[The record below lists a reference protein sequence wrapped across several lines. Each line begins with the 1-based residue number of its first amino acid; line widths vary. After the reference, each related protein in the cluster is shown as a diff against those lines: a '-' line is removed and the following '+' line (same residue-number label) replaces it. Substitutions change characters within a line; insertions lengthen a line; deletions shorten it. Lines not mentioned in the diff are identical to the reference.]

1 MNRRRNETRSRICPM
16 VNLSLI
22 LAGALGALGGITH
35 VYYRNCQI
43 NTARE
48 IDKIEQKI
56 ERHQLEARTMQM
68 RSDQILNLFAIRDSL
83 QEEGTTL
90 VPIPQGLTETI
101 VPHKPTQVASADT
114 SL

>member
-1 MNRRRNETRSRICPM
+1 MNRRRNEPCSRICP
-16 VNLSLI
+16 VVSFSLI
-22 LAGALGALGGITH
+22 LAFALGALGGITH

-48 IDKIEQKI
+48 IDKIEQRI
-56 ERHQLEARTMQM
+56 ERHQLETRTVQM

-83 QEEGTTL
+83 QEEGTSL
-90 VPIPQGLTETI
+90 VPIPNGFSETI
-101 VPHKPTQVASADT
+101 LPLKPAQVASANT